1 MAASITL
8 FANLT
13 APTGPELD
21 GNFTAFAVFGNIPC
35 TVSGTN
41 ALTLV
46 QNANTPTLTQLTSYI
61 RFTGT
66 FAATNNGA
74 MTVQIG
80 SFGVLPAYTD
90 GPSGPTAFVGGE
102 CIIGNMFSAI
112 YDPALNS
119 GNGGYHIGTGTQL
132 AGGTIAGN
140 LTLAS
145 GNLTLSSGNLTLS
158 SGVLSVLGGSLGAS
172 LSSTLLTGNS
182 LTVSALLLTG
192 NSLTV
197 SALLSNYSLSS
208 IGVGTLSSVQ
218 FGNLGSTLATLT
230 RMVSALST
238 VVFSVTP
245 ANLTQDQNIV
255 VAGAQV
261 RDAIILGIGSSVPAG
276 AGFTGFCGTLGT
288 VTVRLLNPTAS
299 SISLTSMTV
308 RAVCM
313 GVTP

>member
-80 SFGVLPAYTD
+80 SFGVLPAYQD

-140 LTLAS
+140 LA
-145 GNLTLSSGNLTLS
+145 LS

-182 LTVSALLLTG
+182 LTVSAFLLTG

-261 RDAIILGIGSSVPAG
+261 RDAIMLGIGSSVPAG

>member
-13 APTGPELD
+13 APTGPELY

-80 SFGVLPAYTD
+80 SFGVLPAYRD

-140 LTLAS
+140 LA
-145 GNLTLSSGNLTLS
+145 LS

-261 RDAIILGIGSSVPAG
+261 RDAIMLGIGSSVPAG

>member
-66 FAATNNGA
+66 VAATNNGA

-80 SFGVLPAYTD
+80 SFGVLPAYQD

-140 LTLAS
+140 LA
-145 GNLTLSSGNLTLS
+145 LS

-261 RDAIILGIGSSVPAG
+261 RDAIMLGIGSSVPAG

>member
-80 SFGVLPAYTD
+80 SFGVLPAYQD

-140 LTLAS
+140 LA
-145 GNLTLSSGNLTLS
+145 LS

-261 RDAIILGIGSSVPAG
+261 RDAIMLGIGSSVPAG

>member
-80 SFGVLPAYTD
+80 SFGVLPAYQD

-140 LTLAS
+140 LA
-145 GNLTLSSGNLTLS
+145 LS

-172 LSSTLLTGNS
+172 LSST
-182 LTVSALLLTG
+182 LLTG

-261 RDAIILGIGSSVPAG
+261 RDAIMLGIGSSIPAG

>member
-80 SFGVLPAYTD
+80 SFGVLPAYQD

-182 LTVSALLLTG
+182 LTV
-192 NSLTV
+192 N
-197 SALLSNYSLSS
+197 ALLSNYSLSS

-261 RDAIILGIGSSVPAG
+261 RDAIMLGIGSSVPAG

>member
-80 SFGVLPAYTD
+80 SFGVLPAYQD

-140 LTLAS
+140 LA
-145 GNLTLSSGNLTLS
+145 LS

-261 RDAIILGIGSSVPAG
+261 RDAIMLGIGSSVPAG
-276 AGFTGFCGTLGT
+276 AGFTGFCGSLGT